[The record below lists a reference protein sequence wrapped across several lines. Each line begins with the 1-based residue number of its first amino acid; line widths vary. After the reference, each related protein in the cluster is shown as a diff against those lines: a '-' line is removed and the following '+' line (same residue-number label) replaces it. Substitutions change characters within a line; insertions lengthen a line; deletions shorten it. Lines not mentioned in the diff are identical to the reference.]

1 MKTVKIASYSNSFNA
16 GLMKSALESEG
27 IEAFLA
33 NENITQT
40 MTHLAG
46 MTGVQLFVFEK
57 DAERAMEIIG
67 SDKNIG
73 FEGDQEV
80 ICPNCGSK
88 NTIFYLN
95 RNKIKKYF
103 LIFVSLFFLSAL
115 GNSLHKYYC
124 RNCKTVFEP

>member
-27 IEAFLA
+27 IKAFLA

-57 DAERAMEIIG
+57 DAERALEII
-67 SDKNIG
+67 SADKNIG
-73 FEGDQEV
+73 FDGDEEV
-80 ICPNCGSK
+80 SCPNCGSN
-88 NTIFYLN
+88 NTIFNLN
-95 RNKIKKYF
+95 KNKLKKYF
-103 LIFVSLFFLSAL
+103 LIFASLFFMSAL
-115 GNSLHKYYC
+115 GNSLHEYYC
-124 RNCKTVFEP
+124 RDCKTVFKP